1 MTDAIRERLGSC
13 CTGVVH
19 DVMRAMGLGNFI
31 LPYEIRP
38 LMPEK
43 TLIDESVLVISD
55 NRDQFHSLNAHDF
68 NDESSPRRPLIPSIT
83 IMPNGR
89 IIQDICSADRP
100 GLADLPE
107 SRCVQRVKGSTVCAV
122 AMKPYP
128 RA

>member
-19 DVMRAMGLGNFI
+19 DVMRAMGLRNFT
-31 LPYEIRP
+31 LPHEIRP
-38 LMPEK
+38 LMREK
-43 TLIDESVLVISD
+43 TLIDESVLVISG

-68 NDESSPRRPLIPSIT
+68 NDESSPETVDMS
-83 IMPNGR
+83 NGR